1 MVVGNRRARYARA
14 RSELAR
20 QAYSGL
26 AWSARAHRFG
36 HWALLALALFMTT
49 AAVWESAKVALGK
62 ALLSNIQQLQ
72 AERASNAVEK
82 TKLEAGPA
90 QSANWAA
97 PRIKLGDGVE
107 AAFDICKRPTIL
119 SGYFKDKLPAKW
131 PQDDGGD
138 LLVYETPAQHEF
150 CERDRNLAVNFKI
163 AHQDL
168 EIYRSY
174 WPPMVGSFFVLLAQF
189 GNAFFEA
196 AHGFARLICDRCAS
210 LPGSGPQLALI
221 MTSSWS

>member
-1 MVVGNRRARYARA
+1 LDSDDHVLLQLVRDELNSLIKPASGLSVAYTSMVVGNRRARYARA

-72 AERASNAVEK
+72 AERVSNAVEK

-97 PRIKLGDGVE
+97 PRIKLADGIE
-107 AAFDICKRPTIL
+107 AAFELNGRKTMGGIC
-119 SGYFKDKLPAKW
+119 
-131 PQDDGGD
+131 
-138 LLVYETPAQHEF
+138 
-150 CERDRNLAVNFKI
+150 
-163 AHQDL
+163 
-168 EIYRSY
+168 
-174 WPPMVGSFFVLLAQF
+174 
-189 GNAFFEA
+189 
-196 AHGFARLICDRCAS
+196 S
-210 LPGSGPQLALI
+210 L
-221 MTSSWS
+221 